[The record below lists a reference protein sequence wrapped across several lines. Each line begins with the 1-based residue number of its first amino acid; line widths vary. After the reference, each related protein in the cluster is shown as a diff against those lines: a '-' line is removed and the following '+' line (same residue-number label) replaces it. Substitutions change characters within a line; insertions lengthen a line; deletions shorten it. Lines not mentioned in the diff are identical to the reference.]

1 MCPLSEKQFLVDTL
15 HRFRQSDE
23 GGHLMAPPILYSFR
37 RCPYAM
43 RARMSIVRTN
53 FQVELREVILRDR
66 PEHMMEISPKGTV
79 PVLLLDNGNVIEES
93 LEIMQHVLDWTL
105 SEEEQHWIS
114 RNDDEFKFHL
124 DRYKYPNRY
133 EDVDEVEQRTL
144 ASAYLMDLDERMG
157 SETEIS
163 EALSD
168 ALFPFV
174 RQFANHDRDWFDAQP
189 WTNVFEWL
197 ANNLESEA
205 FNVCMK
211 KHKQWAKGDVVI
223 HFPSNE

>member
-1 MCPLSEKQFLVDTL
+1 
-15 HRFRQSDE
+15 
-23 GGHLMAPPILYSFR
+23 MALPILYSFR

-43 RARMSIVRTN
+43 RARMPIVRTN

-66 PEHMMEISPKGTV
+66 PEHMMEVSPKGTV
-79 PVLLLDNGNVIEES
+79 PVLLLEDGTVIEES
-93 LEIMQHVLDWTL
+93 LEIMQHVLNWTL

-133 EDVDEVEQRTL
+133 EDVDEIEQRTL
-144 ASAYLMDLDERMG
+144 ASAYLIDLDERLG
-157 SETEIS
+157 SEAPLS

-174 RQFANHDRDWFDAQP
+174 RQFANHDRDWFDVQP
-189 WTNVFEWL
+189 WTNELKWL
-197 ANNLESEA
+197 KENLESEA
-205 FNVCMK
+205 FKLCMM
-211 KHKQWAKGDVVI
+211 KHKQWVDGQPTVV
-223 HFPSNE
+223 FPDPSVMRANLS

>member
-1 MCPLSEKQFLVDTL
+1 
-15 HRFRQSDE
+15 
-23 GGHLMAPPILYSFR
+23 MARPILYSFR

-43 RARMSIVRTN
+43 RARMPIVRTN
-53 FQVELREVILRDR
+53 FEVELREVILRDR

-79 PVLLLDNGNVIEES
+79 PVLLLEDGTVIEES

-133 EDVDEVEQRTL
+133 EDVDEIEQRTL
-144 ASAYLMDLDERMG
+144 ASAYLMDLNQRLA
-157 SETEIS
+157 TEPSIN

-174 RQFANHDRDWFDAQP
+174 RQFANHDRDWFDVQP
-189 WTNVFEWL
+189 WTNVLAWL
-197 ANNLESEA
+197 TENLESQA
-205 FNVCMK
+205 FKACMK
-211 KHKQWAKGDVVI
+211 KHKQWVHGQATIV
-223 HFPSNE
+223 FPTPV

>member
-1 MCPLSEKQFLVDTL
+1 
-15 HRFRQSDE
+15 
-23 GGHLMAPPILYSFR
+23 MALPILYSFR

-43 RARMSIVRTN
+43 RARMSIVRRN

-66 PEHMMEISPKGTV
+66 PDHMMEISPKGTV
-79 PVLLLDNGNVIEES
+79 PVLLLEDGTVIEES
-93 LEIMQHVLDWTL
+93 LEIMQHVLDWDL

-133 EDVDEVEQRTL
+133 EDVDEIEQRTL
-144 ASAYLMDLDERMG
+144 ASAYLMDLDRRLA
-157 SETEIS
+157 TEPSIS

-174 RQFANHDRDWFDAQP
+174 RQFANHNRDWFDVQP
-189 WTNVFEWL
+189 WASVLEWL
-197 ANNLESEA
+197 NENLESEA
-205 FNVCMK
+205 FKACMK
-211 KHKQWAKGDVVI
+211 KHKQWVEGDATVV
-223 HFPSNE
+223 FSEDSA